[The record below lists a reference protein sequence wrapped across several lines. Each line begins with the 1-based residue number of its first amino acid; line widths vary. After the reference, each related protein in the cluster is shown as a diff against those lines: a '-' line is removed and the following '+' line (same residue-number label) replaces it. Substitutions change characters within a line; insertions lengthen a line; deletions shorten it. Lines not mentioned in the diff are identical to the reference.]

1 MCTNFRLW
9 VVFFIALYSSSC
21 KHDKEG
27 NFTIQMD
34 GKYGNQNFV
43 LGTPNTDLQGRRIQ
57 IEKLKFY
64 LSHITLVKDNNEET
78 EIKDV
83 ALINFENPGSIIV
96 NADVNGDFKAIKFGL
111 GVDSIQ
117 NNTDPLSVPSS
128 NPLSGDNGMYWSWL
142 KYQFE
147 ILEARCDTTST
158 GSGIFNWFPL
168 YHIGGNAQYRQV
180 VLNKTFSVCC
190 NNKSTVT
197 LTLDVEK
204 IFYGSTQTLDIIT
217 ESTTQMGAGD
227 DPNVA
232 VKFVDNFSS
241 AFRVN

>member
-1 MCTNFRLW
+1 MHTYFRLW
-9 VVFFIALYSSSC
+9 VIFLAALAISSC
-21 KHDKEG
+21 KPKKEG
-27 NFTIQMD
+27 NFTLQMA
-34 GKYGNQNFV
+34 GKYGNQSFA
-43 LGTPNTDLQGRRIQ
+43 LGTPNTDPEGRRIQ
-57 IEKLKFY
+57 VEKLKFY
-64 LSHITLVKDNNEET
+64 LSHITLIKEDNSEI

-83 ALINFENPGSIIV
+83 ALIDFENPGAIIV
-96 NADVNGDFKAIKFGL
+96 KADADGNFKAIRFGL

-147 ILEARCDTTST
+147 ILEARCDTTNT
-158 GSGIFNWFPL
+158 GTGIFNWFPL

-180 VLNKTFSVCC
+180 VINKSFTVCC

-197 LTLDVEK
+197 LTLDAEK

-217 ESTTQMGAGD
+217 ESTTQMGPSD

-232 VKFVDNFSS
+232 IKFVNNFSN
-241 AFRVN
+241 AFSVD

>member
-1 MCTNFRLW
+1 MHTYFRLW
-9 VVFFIALYSSSC
+9 VIFLAALAISSC
-21 KHDKEG
+21 KPKKEG
-27 NFTIQMD
+27 NFTLQMA
-34 GKYGNQNFV
+34 GKYGNQSFA
-43 LGTPNTDLQGRRIQ
+43 LGTPNTDPEGRRIQ
-57 IEKLKFY
+57 VEKLKFY
-64 LSHITLVKDNNEET
+64 LSHITLIKEDNSEI

-83 ALINFENPGSIIV
+83 ALIDFENPGAIIV
-96 NADVNGDFKAIKFGL
+96 KADADGNFKAIRFGL

-147 ILEARCDTTST
+147 ILEARCDTTNT
-158 GSGIFNWFPL
+158 GTGIFNWFPL

-180 VLNKTFSVCC
+180 VINKSFTVCC

-197 LTLDVEK
+197 LILDAEK

-217 ESTTQMGAGD
+217 ESTTQMGPSD

-232 VKFVDNFSS
+232 IKFVNNFSN
-241 AFRVN
+241 AFSVD